1 MSSFS
6 FKNLVFYIQVLV
18 NLISVRNVRK
28 VIFVISKHHDGK
40 VFVEQLHNL
49 EKVHIK

>member
-6 FKNLVFYIQVLV
+6 FENVVFYIQVLA
-18 NLISVRNVRK
+18 NLTCVRNFGK
-28 VIFVISKHHDGK
+28 VVFFMSKHHDGD
-40 VFVEQLHNL
+40 VFVKELHNL

>member
-6 FKNLVFYIQVLV
+6 FKNIVFFIQVLV
-18 NLISVRNVRK
+18 NLICVGHFGK
-28 VIFVISKHHDGK
+28 VTFITSKHHDGK
-40 VFVEQLHNL
+40 VFFKQLDDL